1 MAAISGKDIMIFV
14 NGEAIALATNHT
26 LNLNSDTNETS
37 SKDSGLWGDEKVT
50 RLRWDASSDSFV
62 DGIGA
67 ADSFGVL
74 FGLWKAGEK
83 VSISLAIPSNLDAG
97 VEGGAPAAGW
107 TEPTTGQYEGEA
119 LIASVSLNTPHD
131 SDATMSVSLKGVGP
145 LAIAVV

>member
-1 MAAISGKDIMIFV
+1 M
-14 NGEAIALATNHT
+14 
-26 LNLNSDTNETS
+26 
-37 SKDSGLWGDEKVT
+37 
-50 RLRWDASSDSFV
+50 
-62 DGIGA
+62 
-67 ADSFGVL
+67 L